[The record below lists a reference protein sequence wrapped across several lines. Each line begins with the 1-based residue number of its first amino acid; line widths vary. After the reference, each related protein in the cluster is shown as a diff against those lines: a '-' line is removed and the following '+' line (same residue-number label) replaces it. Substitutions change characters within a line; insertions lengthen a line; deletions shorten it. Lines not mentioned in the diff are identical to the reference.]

1 MSRTFEM
8 APFLGSLVE
17 SLGGIYALIS
27 LFCAWLFSFLISSPE
42 ITVLIK
48 KNSQLT
54 PSERKAKEKGL
65 LRSIV
70 LQTVLFV
77 PASVF
82 LVLLIVRPILAVSPV
97 ALAFITASAKFS
109 ASGLL
114 GILSYQFPFAAV
126 KRAVTH
132 FALRT
137 LQKFASITI
146 DAQEH

>member
-1 MSRTFEM
+1 MSRTFDI
-8 APFLGSLVE
+8 ARFLGSLVE

-27 LFCAWLFSFLISSPE
+27 LVCAWLFSFLMSSRE

-48 KNSQLT
+48 KDSQLSI
-54 PSERKAKEKGL
+54 SERKEKGRGL
-65 LRSIV
+65 LRCIV
-70 LQTVLFV
+70 LQTILFV

-82 LVLLIVRPILAVSPV
+82 LMLLIVRPVLVMSPV
-97 ALAFITASAKFS
+97 AFAFKTTPASISTA
-109 ASGLL
+109 GLL
-114 GILSYQFPFAAV
+114 GILSYQFPFAAM
-126 KRAVTH
+126 KRIVTH